1 MESQQQNPP
10 NGKATDNGSQTIGQK
25 VDYVSQ
31 SAGQA
36 WSRTRDAFTDLKGSL
51 DLDGRVRRHP
61 YGTLAAAVG
70 VGYVLGGG
78 LFSPLTARLLGL
90 GIRIGMRLAVLPFIT
105 DELSG
110 LVESMGGAESEE
122 STKTRR
128 TTKANVNKGR
138 QP

>member
-1 MESQQQNPP
+1 MEPQQQNPP
-10 NGKATDNGSQTIGQK
+10 NGKSGDNGSQTLGQK
-25 VDYVSQ
+25 VDYVSH
-31 SAGQA
+31 SAEQA
-36 WSRTRDAFTDLKGSL
+36 WSRTRDAFSDLKGTL

-90 GIRIGMRLAVLPFIT
+90 GLRIGMRLAVLPFIT

-110 LVESMGGAESEE
+110 LVESMGSGAESEE
-122 STKTRR
+122 ATKARR
-128 TTKANVNKGR
+128 SSKANVNKGR
-138 QP
+138 